1 MTPTKFTWV
10 APTTNTDGSPIVAG
24 EITGYNLV
32 LRNADASSP
41 GVYTISVP
49 ITDPAATEEPL
60 AAIRSLLVVGNY
72 AAAIQTVGPVA
83 SGFTGEVTFTVDAL
97 QPNAP
102 SSFTV
107 G

>member
-32 LRNADASSP
+32 LRTADSSP
-41 GVYTISVP
+41 GVYSISVP
-49 ITDPAATEEPL
+49 IADPAATEEPL
-60 AAIRSLLVVGNY
+60 AAIRSLLVVGSY
-72 AAAIQTVGPVA
+72 FAAIQTVGPVA
-83 SGFTGEVTFTVDAL
+83 SAFTGEVPFSVDAL
-97 QPNAP
+97 QPNPP